1 MDRSIYTAL
10 NSMNILRDNQAVTAQ
25 NLANIS
31 VTGFQKDVSINFSS
45 VYLDRDKGIDP
56 RVMALQEPGGF
67 DNTPGPIQQTGSPL
81 DIAVDGSGY
90 FIVKPAN
97 GEISMSRRGDFT
109 VSADGTLRDGTG
121 TQPLSTDLQPIT
133 VPPHRKITV
142 SGDGIIT
149 IVPLN
154 APVGQT
160 VRVAQL
166 ATTFGS
172 EVPLAK
178 TIDGFV
184 RPVDGSIPAPDNRTL
199 LLSGFL
205 EGSNV
210 KSVDEL
216 VSGIDQSRA
225 YEINVKFVTTAKEI
239 DEATASL
246 MRMPS

>member
-10 NSMNILRDNQAVTAQ
+10 NSMNILRDNQSVTAQ

-31 VTGFQKDVSINFSS
+31 VTGFQKDIQINFAS
-45 VYLDRDKGIDP
+45 VYLDRDQGIDP
-56 RVMALQEPGGF
+56 RVLALQEPGGF
-67 DNTPGPIQQTGSPL
+67 DATPGPVQQTGAPL
-81 DIAVDGSGY
+81 DLAVDGSGY

-97 GEISMSRRGDFT
+97 GKIALSRRGDFT

-121 TQPLSTDLQPIT
+121 TQPLSVDLEPVTI
-133 VPPHRKITV
+133 PAHRKISI
-142 SGDGIIT
+142 SGDGIIE
-149 IVPLN
+149 IEPLN
-154 APVGQT
+154 APLGQT
-160 VRVAQL
+160 VIVGQL

-184 RPVDGSIPAPDNRTL
+184 RPIDGSVPAPDNRTIL
-199 LLSGFL
+199 ISGFL

-210 KSVDEL
+210 QSVDEL
-216 VSGIDQSRA
+216 VTGIDQSRA
-225 YEINVKFVTTAKEI
+225 YEINVKFISTAQEI
-239 DEATASL
+239 DEASASL

>member
-1 MDRSIYTAL
+1 MSNA
-10 NSMNILRDNQAVTAQ
+10 MHVAK
-25 NLANIS
+25 
-31 VTGFQKDVSINFSS
+31 TG
-45 VYLDRDKGIDP
+45 
-56 RVMALQEPGGF
+56 
-67 DNTPGPIQQTGSPL
+67 
-81 DIAVDGSGY
+81 
-90 FIVKPAN
+90 
-97 GEISMSRRGDFT
+97 
-109 VSADGTLRDGTG
+109 
-121 TQPLSTDLQPIT
+121 
-133 VPPHRKITV
+133 
-142 SGDGIIT
+142 
-149 IVPLN
+149 LN
-154 APVGQT
+154 APLGQK
-160 VRVAQL
+160 VKVAQL

-184 RPVDGSIPAPDNRTL
+184 RPIDGSIPATDNRTL

-210 KSVDEL
+210 KSIDEL

>member
-1 MDRSIYTAL
+1 
-10 NSMNILRDNQAVTAQ
+10 MNILRDNQAVTAQ

-31 VTGFQKDVSINFSS
+31 VTGYQKDVSINFSS
-45 VYLDRDKGIDP
+45 VYLDRDKGLDP
-56 RVMALQEPGGF
+56 RVMALQEPGGY
-67 DNTPGPIQQTGSPL
+67 DSTPGPMQQTGAPL
-81 DIAVDGSGY
+81 DLAVDGNGY

-97 GEISMSRRGDFT
+97 GKLAMSRRGDFT

-121 TQPLSTDLQPIT
+121 SQPLSTDLQPII
-133 VPPHRKITV
+133 VPPHRRISV
-142 SGDGIIT
+142 SGDGIIN
-149 IVPLN
+149 IEPLN
-154 APVGQT
+154 APIGQT

-166 ATTFGS
+166 ATTIGS
-172 EVPLAK
+172 EIPLAK

-184 RPVDGSIPAPDNRTL
+184 RPVDGSVPAPDNRTIL
-199 LLSGFL
+199 LTGFL

-216 VSGIDQSRA
+216 VSGIDQSRS

>member
-10 NSMNILRDNQAVTAQ
+10 NSMNILRDNQSVTAQ
-25 NLANIS
+25 NLANVS
-31 VTGFQKDVSINFSS
+31 VTGFQKDIQINFAS

-56 RVMALQEPGGF
+56 RVLALQEPGGF
-67 DNTPGPIQQTGSPL
+67 DSTPGPVQQTGAPL
-81 DIAVDGSGY
+81 DLAVDGTGY

-97 GEISMSRRGDFT
+97 GKIALSRRGDFT

-121 TQPLSTDLQPIT
+121 TQPISVDLEPIT
-133 VPPHRKITV
+133 IPPHRKISI
-142 SGDGIIT
+142 SGDGIIE
-149 IVPLN
+149 IEPLN
-154 APVGQT
+154 APLGQT
-160 VRVAQL
+160 VRVGQI

-184 RPVDGSIPAPDNRTL
+184 RPIDGSIPEPDNRTI

-210 KSVDEL
+210 QSVDEL
-216 VSGIDQSRA
+216 VTGIDQSRA
-225 YEINVKFVTTAKEI
+225 YEINVKFISTAQEI
-239 DEATASL
+239 DEASASL

>member
-31 VTGFQKDVSINFSS
+31 VVGYRKDVSINFSS

-67 DNTPGPIQQTGSPL
+67 DNTPGPMQQTGAPL
-81 DIAVDGSGY
+81 DLAVDGNGY
-90 FIVKPAN
+90 FIVTPQN
-97 GEISMSRRGDFT
+97 GDISLSRRGDFT

-133 VPPHRKITV
+133 IPPHRKISV
-142 SGDGIIT
+142 SGDGIIN
-149 IVPLN
+149 IEPIN
-154 APVGQT
+154 APLGQT
-160 VRVAQL
+160 VRVGQL

-184 RPVDGSIPAPDNRTL
+184 RPVDGSTPAPDNRTL

-216 VSGIDQSRA
+216 VSGIEQSRA

>member
-10 NSMNILRDNQAVTAQ
+10 NSMNILRDNQSVTAQ

-31 VTGFQKDVSINFSS
+31 VTGFQKDIQINFAS

-56 RVMALQEPGGF
+56 RVLALQEPGGF
-67 DNTPGPIQQTGSPL
+67 DATPGPMQQTGAPL
-81 DIAVDGSGY
+81 DLAVDGSGY

-97 GEISMSRRGDFT
+97 GKTALSRRGDFT

-121 TQPLSTDLQPIT
+121 TQPLSVDLEPVTI
-133 VPPHRKITV
+133 PAHRKISI
-142 SGDGIIT
+142 SGDGIIE
-149 IVPLN
+149 IEPLN
-154 APVGQT
+154 GPLGQT
-160 VRVAQL
+160 VRVGQL

-172 EVPLAK
+172 EVPLTK

-184 RPVDGSIPAPDNRTL
+184 RPIDGSVPAPDNRTL

-216 VSGIDQSRA
+216 VTGIDQSRA
-225 YEINVKFVTTAKEI
+225 YEINVKFITTAQEI
-239 DEATASL
+239 DKASASL

>member
-1 MDRSIYTAL
+1 
-10 NSMNILRDNQAVTAQ
+10 MNILRDNQAVTAQ

-31 VTGFQKDVSINFSS
+31 VTGFQKDVQINFSS

-56 RVMALQEPGGF
+56 RVLALQEPGGF
-67 DNTPGPIQQTGSPL
+67 DSTPGPMQQTGAPL
-81 DIAVDGSGY
+81 DLSIDGTGY
-90 FIVKPAN
+90 FIVKPAG
-97 GEISMSRRGDFT
+97 GETAMSRRGDFT

-121 TQPLSTDLQPIT
+121 TQPLSTDLEPILI
-133 VPPHRKITV
+133 PPHRRISV
-142 SGDGIIT
+142 SGDGIIE
-149 IVPLN
+149 IEPLN
-154 APVGQT
+154 SPLGQK
-160 VRVAQL
+160 VKIAQL
-166 ATTFGS
+166 ATSFGS

-184 RPVDGSIPAPDNRTL
+184 RPIDGSIPAPDNRTM

-216 VSGIDQSRA
+216 VAGIDQSRA

>member
-31 VTGFQKDVSINFSS
+31 VTGYRKDVSINFSS

-67 DNTPGPIQQTGSPL
+67 DNTPGPMQQTGAPL
-81 DIAVDGSGY
+81 DLAVDGSGY
-90 FIVKPAN
+90 FIIKPAN
-97 GEISMSRRGDFT
+97 GEISLSRRGDFT

-133 VPPHRKITV
+133 VPPHRRISV
-142 SGDGIIT
+142 SGDGIIN
-149 IVPLN
+149 IEPLN
-154 APVGQT
+154 GPIGQT
-160 VRVAQL
+160 VRVAQI

-178 TIDGFV
+178 TVDGFV
-184 RPVDGSIPAPDNRTL
+184 RPVDGSIPTPDNRTL

-216 VSGIDQSRA
+216 VSGIEQSRA

>member
-1 MDRSIYTAL
+1 
-10 NSMNILRDNQAVTAQ
+10 
-25 NLANIS
+25 
-31 VTGFQKDVSINFSS
+31 
-45 VYLDRDKGIDP
+45 
-56 RVMALQEPGGF
+56 
-67 DNTPGPIQQTGSPL
+67 
-81 DIAVDGSGY
+81 
-90 FIVKPAN
+90 
-97 GEISMSRRGDFT
+97 MSRRGDFT

-121 TQPLSTDLQPIT
+121 TQPLNTELQPIT
-133 VPPHRKITV
+133 IPPHRRITV
-142 SGDGIIT
+142 SGDGIIN
-149 IVPLN
+149 IEPLN
-154 APVGQT
+154 APIGQT

-184 RPVDGSIPAPDNRTL
+184 RPIDGSIPAPDNRTL

>member
-10 NSMNILRDNQAVTAQ
+10 NSMNILRDNQSVTAQ

-31 VTGFQKDVSINFSS
+31 VTGFQKDIQINFAS

-67 DNTPGPIQQTGSPL
+67 DATPGPVQQTGAPL
-81 DIAVDGSGY
+81 DLAVDGSGY

-97 GEISMSRRGDFT
+97 GKIALSRRGDFT

-121 TQPLSTDLQPIT
+121 TQPLSVDLEPVTI
-133 VPPHRKITV
+133 PAHRKISI
-142 SGDGIIT
+142 SGDGIIE
-149 IVPLN
+149 IEPLN

-160 VRVAQL
+160 VIVGQL

-184 RPVDGSIPAPDNRTL
+184 RPIDGSVPAPDNRTV

-210 KSVDEL
+210 QSVDEL
-216 VSGIDQSRA
+216 VTGIDQSRA
-225 YEINVKFVTTAKEI
+225 YEINVKFISTAQEI
-239 DEATASL
+239 DEASASL

>member
-10 NSMNILRDNQAVTAQ
+10 NSMNILRDNQSVTAQ

-31 VTGFQKDVSINFSS
+31 VTGFQKDIQINFAS

-56 RVMALQEPGGF
+56 RVLALQEPGGF
-67 DNTPGPIQQTGSPL
+67 DSTPGPIQQTGAPL
-81 DIAVDGSGY
+81 DIAVDGAGY

-97 GEISMSRRGDFT
+97 GQTALSRRGDFT

-121 TQPLSTDLQPIT
+121 TQPLSVDLEPIT
-133 VPPHRKITV
+133 IPPHRKISI
-142 SGDGIIT
+142 SGDGIIE
-149 IVPLN
+149 IEPLN
-154 APVGQT
+154 APLGQT
-160 VRVAQL
+160 VRVGQL

-184 RPVDGSIPAPDNRTL
+184 RPFDGSIPEPDNRTI

-210 KSVDEL
+210 QSVDEL
-216 VSGIDQSRA
+216 VTGIDQSRS
-225 YEINVKFVTTAKEI
+225 YEINVKFISTAQEI

>member
-10 NSMNILRDNQAVTAQ
+10 NSMNILRDNQSVTAQ

-31 VTGFQKDVSINFSS
+31 VTGFQKDIQINFAS

-67 DNTPGPIQQTGSPL
+67 DATPGPVQQTGAPL
-81 DIAVDGSGY
+81 DLAVDGSGY

-97 GEISMSRRGDFT
+97 GKIALSRRGDFT

-121 TQPLSTDLQPIT
+121 TQPLSVDLEPVTI
-133 VPPHRKITV
+133 PAHRKISI
-142 SGDGIIT
+142 SGDGIIE
-149 IVPLN
+149 IEPLN
-154 APVGQT
+154 APLGQT
-160 VRVAQL
+160 VIVGQL

-184 RPVDGSIPAPDNRTL
+184 RPIDGSIPAPDNRTIL
-199 LLSGFL
+199 ISGFL

-210 KSVDEL
+210 QSVDEL
-216 VSGIDQSRA
+216 VTGIDQSRA
-225 YEINVKFVTTAKEI
+225 YEINVKFITTAQEI
-239 DEATASL
+239 DEASASL

>member
-10 NSMNILRDNQAVTAQ
+10 NSMNILRDNQSVTAQ

-31 VTGFQKDVSINFSS
+31 VTGFQKDIQINFAS

-67 DNTPGPIQQTGSPL
+67 DATPGPMQQTGAPL
-81 DIAVDGSGY
+81 DIAVDGAGY
-90 FIVKPAN
+90 FIVKPEN
-97 GEISMSRRGDFT
+97 GKIALSRRGDFT

-121 TQPLSTDLQPIT
+121 TQPLSVDLEPIT
-133 VPPHRKITV
+133 IPPHRKISI
-142 SGDGIIT
+142 SGDGIIE
-149 IVPLN
+149 IEPLN
-154 APVGQT
+154 APLGQT
-160 VRVAQL
+160 VIVGQL

-184 RPVDGSIPAPDNRTL
+184 RPIDGSVPAPDNRTL
-199 LLSGFL
+199 LLTGFL

-216 VSGIDQSRA
+216 VTGIDQSRA
-225 YEINVKFVTTAKEI
+225 YEVNVKFISTAQEI
-239 DEATASL
+239 DEASASL
-246 MRMPS
+246 MRMPG

>member
-10 NSMNILRDNQAVTAQ
+10 NSMNILRDNQSVTAQ

-31 VTGFQKDVSINFSS
+31 VTGYRKDVSINFSS

-67 DNTPGPIQQTGSPL
+67 DNTPGPMQQTGAPL
-81 DIAVDGSGY
+81 DLAVDGSGY

-97 GEISMSRRGDFT
+97 GEISLSRRGDFT

-133 VPPHRKITV
+133 VPPHRRISV
-142 SGDGIIT
+142 SGDGIIN
-149 IVPLN
+149 IEPLN
-154 APVGQT
+154 GPIGQT
-160 VRVAQL
+160 VRVAQI

-178 TIDGFV
+178 TVDGFV
-184 RPVDGSIPAPDNRTL
+184 RPVDGSVPTPDNRTL

-216 VSGIDQSRA
+216 VSGIEQSRA

>member
-10 NSMNILRDNQAVTAQ
+10 NSMNILRDNQSVTAQ
-25 NLANIS
+25 NLANVS
-31 VTGFQKDVSINFSS
+31 VTGFQKDVQTNFSS

-56 RVMALQEPGGF
+56 RVLALQEPGGY
-67 DNTPGPIQQTGSPL
+67 DSTPGPMQQTGAPL
-81 DIAVDGSGY
+81 DLAVDGSGY
-90 FIVKPAN
+90 FIVKPA
-97 GEISMSRRGDFT
+97 GGILSLSRRGDFT

-121 TQPLSTDLQPIT
+121 TQPLSTELEPII
-133 VPPHRKITV
+133 VPPHRRVTV
-142 SGDGIIT
+142 SGDGIIE
-149 IVPLN
+149 IEPLN
-154 APVGQT
+154 GPLGQT
-160 VRVAQL
+160 VKVAQL

-184 RPVDGSIPAPDNRTL
+184 RPIDGSVPAPDNRTI

-210 KSVDEL
+210 KSVEEL
-216 VSGIDQSRA
+216 VAGIDQSRA

>member
-10 NSMNILRDNQAVTAQ
+10 NSMNILRDNQSVTAQ

-31 VTGFQKDVSINFSS
+31 VTGFQKDVQINFSS
-45 VYLDRDKGIDP
+45 VYLDRNKGIDP
-56 RVMALQEPGGF
+56 RVLALQEPGGY
-67 DNTPGPIQQTGSPL
+67 DSTPGPMQQTGAPL
-81 DIAVDGSGY
+81 DLSIDGNGY
-90 FIVKPAN
+90 FIVLPA
-97 GEISMSRRGDFT
+97 GGVPALSRRGDFT

-121 TQPLSTDLQPIT
+121 TQPLNIDLEPIT
-133 VPPHRKITV
+133 VPAHRKISV
-142 SGDGIIT
+142 SGDGIIE
-149 IVPLN
+149 IEPLN
-154 APVGQT
+154 APLGQK
-160 VRVAQL
+160 VKVAQL

-172 EVPLAK
+172 EIPLAK

-184 RPVDGSIPAPDNRTL
+184 RPIDGSIPETDNRTL

-216 VSGIDQSRA
+216 VAGIDQSRA
-225 YEINVKFVTTAKEI
+225 YEINVKFLTTAKEI

>member
-31 VTGFQKDVSINFSS
+31 VTGYQKDVSINFSS
-45 VYLDRDKGIDP
+45 VYLDRDNGIDP

-67 DNTPGPIQQTGSPL
+67 DNTPGPMQQTGAPL
-81 DIAVDGSGY
+81 DLAVDGNGY

-97 GEISMSRRGDFT
+97 GNISMSRRGDFS
-109 VSADGTLRDGTG
+109 VSADGTIRDGTG

-133 VPPHRKITV
+133 VPPHRKISV

-149 IVPLN
+149 IEPLN
-154 APVGQT
+154 APLGQT

-184 RPVDGSIPAPDNRTL
+184 RPVNGSIPAPDNRTL

-210 KSVDEL
+210 RSVDEL

>member
-10 NSMNILRDNQAVTAQ
+10 NSMNILRDNQSVTAQ

-31 VTGFQKDVSINFSS
+31 VTGFQKDIQINFAS

-67 DNTPGPIQQTGSPL
+67 DATPGPVQQTGAPL
-81 DIAVDGSGY
+81 DLAVDGSGY

-97 GEISMSRRGDFT
+97 GKIALSRRGDFT

-121 TQPLSTDLQPIT
+121 TQPLSVDLEPVTI
-133 VPPHRKITV
+133 PAHRKISI
-142 SGDGIIT
+142 SGDGIIE
-149 IVPLN
+149 IEPLN
-154 APVGQT
+154 APLGQT
-160 VRVAQL
+160 VIVGQL

-184 RPVDGSIPAPDNRTL
+184 RPIDGSVPAPDNRTIL
-199 LLSGFL
+199 ISGFL

-210 KSVDEL
+210 QSVDEL
-216 VSGIDQSRA
+216 VTGIDQSRA
-225 YEINVKFVTTAKEI
+225 YEINVKFISTAQEI
-239 DEATASL
+239 DEASASL

>member
-31 VTGFQKDVSINFSS
+31 VTGYQKDVSINFSS
-45 VYLDRDKGIDP
+45 VYLDRDKGLDP
-56 RVMALQEPGGF
+56 RVMALQEPGGY
-67 DNTPGPIQQTGSPL
+67 DSTPGPMQQTGAPL
-81 DIAVDGSGY
+81 DLAVDGNGY

-97 GEISMSRRGDFT
+97 GKLAMSRRGDFT

-121 TQPLSTDLQPIT
+121 TQPLSTDFQPII
-133 VPPHRKITV
+133 VPPHRRISV
-142 SGDGIIT
+142 SGDGIIN
-149 IVPLN
+149 IEPLN
-154 APVGQT
+154 APIGQT

-166 ATTFGS
+166 ATTIGS
-172 EVPLAK
+172 EIPLAK

-184 RPVDGSIPAPDNRTL
+184 RPVDGSVPAPDNRTIL
-199 LLSGFL
+199 LTGFL

-216 VSGIDQSRA
+216 VSGIDQSRS

>member
-1 MDRSIYTAL
+1 
-10 NSMNILRDNQAVTAQ
+10 MNILRDNQSVTAQ
-25 NLANIS
+25 NLANVS
-31 VTGFQKDVSINFSS
+31 VIGYRKDVSINFSS
-45 VYLDRDKGIDP
+45 VYLDRDNGLDP
-56 RVMALQEPGGF
+56 RVLALQEPGGF
-67 DNTPGPIQQTGSPL
+67 DNTPGPMQQTGAPL
-81 DIAVDGSGY
+81 DLAVDGGGY
-90 FIVKPAN
+90 FIVRPVN
-97 GEISMSRRGDFT
+97 GEISLSRRGDFT

-121 TQPLSTDLQPIT
+121 TQPLSTELQPIT
-133 VPPHRKITV
+133 IPPHRKIAV
-142 SGDGIIT
+142 SGDGIIN
-149 IVPLN
+149 IEPLN
-154 APVGQT
+154 GPLGQT

-184 RPVDGSIPAPDNRTL
+184 RPVDGSIPEPDNRTL

>member
-149 IVPLN
+149 IEPLN

>member
-10 NSMNILRDNQAVTAQ
+10 NSMNILRDNQSVTAQ

-31 VTGFQKDVSINFSS
+31 VTGFQKDIQINFAS

-67 DNTPGPIQQTGSPL
+67 DSTPGPMQQTGAPL
-81 DIAVDGSGY
+81 DLAVDGSGY

-97 GEISMSRRGDFT
+97 GKIALSRRGDFT

-121 TQPLSTDLQPIT
+121 TQPLSVDLEAVTI
-133 VPPHRKITV
+133 PPHRKISI
-142 SGDGIIT
+142 SGDGIIQ
-149 IVPLN
+149 IEPLN

-160 VRVAQL
+160 VNVAQL

-184 RPVDGSIPAPDNRTL
+184 RPIDGSVPAPDNRTI

-210 KSVDEL
+210 QSVDEL
-216 VSGIDQSRA
+216 VTGIDQSRA
-225 YEINVKFVTTAKEI
+225 YEINVKFITTAQEI
-239 DEATASL
+239 DEASASL
-246 MRMPS
+246 MRMPG

>member
-10 NSMNILRDNQAVTAQ
+10 NSMQILRDNQSVTAQ

-31 VTGFQKDVSINFSS
+31 VTGFQKDIQINFAS

-56 RVMALQEPGGF
+56 RVLALQEPGGF
-67 DNTPGPIQQTGSPL
+67 DATPGPIQQTGAPL
-81 DIAVDGSGY
+81 DLSVDGTGY

-97 GEISMSRRGDFT
+97 GKTALSRRGDFT
-109 VSADGTLRDGTG
+109 VSADGTPRDGTG
-121 TQPLSTDLQPIT
+121 TQPLSVDLEPIT
-133 VPPHRKITV
+133 IPPHRKISI
-142 SGDGIIT
+142 SGDGIIE
-149 IVPLN
+149 IEPLN
-154 APVGQT
+154 APLGQKIKIG
-160 VRVAQL
+160 QL

-184 RPVDGSIPAPDNRTL
+184 RPIDGSIPVPDNRTL

-216 VSGIDQSRA
+216 VTGIDQSRA
-225 YEINVKFVTTAKEI
+225 YEINVKFITTAQEI
-239 DEATASL
+239 DEASASL

>member
-10 NSMNILRDNQAVTAQ
+10 NSMNILRDNQSVTAQ

-31 VTGFQKDVSINFSS
+31 VTGFQKDIQINFSS

-56 RVMALQEPGGF
+56 RVMALQEPGGY
-67 DNTPGPIQQTGSPL
+67 DSTPGPMQQTGAPL
-81 DIAVDGSGY
+81 DLAVDGNGY
-90 FIVKPAN
+90 FIVKPKN
-97 GEISMSRRGDFT
+97 GNLALSRRGDFT

-121 TQPLSTDLQPIT
+121 TQPLSVDLEPII
-133 VPPHRKITV
+133 VPAHRKISV
-142 SGDGIIT
+142 SGDGIIE
-149 IVPLN
+149 IEPLN
-154 APVGQT
+154 GPLGQKIKVG
-160 VRVAQL
+160 QL

-178 TIDGFV
+178 TVDGFV
-184 RPVDGSIPAPDNRTL
+184 RPIDGSIPEPDNRTI

-210 KSVDEL
+210 QSVDEL
-216 VSGIDQSRA
+216 VTGIDQSRS
-225 YEINVKFVTTAKEI
+225 YEINVKFISTAQEI
-239 DEATASL
+239 DEASASL

>member
-10 NSMNILRDNQAVTAQ
+10 NSMNILRDNQSVTAQ

-31 VTGFQKDVSINFSS
+31 VTGFQKDIQINFAS

-67 DNTPGPIQQTGSPL
+67 DATPGPMQQTGSPL
-81 DIAVDGSGY
+81 DLAVDGYGY

-97 GEISMSRRGDFT
+97 GITALSRRGDFK

-121 TQPLSTDLQPIT
+121 TQPLSVDLEPISI
-133 VPPHRKITV
+133 PPHRKISI
-142 SGDGIIT
+142 SGDGIIE
-149 IVPLN
+149 IEPLN
-154 APVGQT
+154 APIGQT
-160 VRVAQL
+160 VQVAQL

-172 EVPLAK
+172 EVPLGK

-184 RPVDGSIPAPDNRTL
+184 RPIDGSIPAPDNRTI

-210 KSVDEL
+210 QSVDEL
-216 VSGIDQSRA
+216 VTGIDQSRA
-225 YEINVKFVTTAKEI
+225 YEINVKFITTAQEI
-239 DEATASL
+239 DEASASL

>member
-1 MDRSIYTAL
+1 M
-10 NSMNILRDNQAVTAQ
+10 
-25 NLANIS
+25 
-31 VTGFQKDVSINFSS
+31 
-45 VYLDRDKGIDP
+45 
-56 RVMALQEPGGF
+56 
-67 DNTPGPIQQTGSPL
+67 
-81 DIAVDGSGY
+81 
-90 FIVKPAN
+90 
-97 GEISMSRRGDFT
+97 
-109 VSADGTLRDGTG
+109 
-121 TQPLSTDLQPIT
+121 
-133 VPPHRKITV
+133 
-142 SGDGIIT
+142 SGDGIIE
-149 IVPLN
+149 IEPLN
-154 APVGQT
+154 APLGQKIK
-160 VRVAQL
+160 VAQL

-184 RPVDGSIPAPDNRTL
+184 RPIDGSIPAADNRTI

-216 VSGIDQSRA
+216 VAGIDQSRA

>member
-10 NSMNILRDNQAVTAQ
+10 NSMNILRDNQSVTAQ

-31 VTGFQKDVSINFSS
+31 VTGFQKDVQVNFSS
-45 VYLDRDKGIDP
+45 VYLDRDQGIDP
-56 RVMALQEPGGF
+56 RVLALQEPGGY
-67 DNTPGPIQQTGSPL
+67 DSTPGPMQQTGAPL
-81 DIAVDGSGY
+81 DLAVDGNGY
-90 FIVKPAN
+90 FIVKPASGN
-97 GEISMSRRGDFT
+97 VAMSRRGDFT
-109 VSADGTLRDGTG
+109 VSSDGTLRDGTG
-121 TQPLSTDLQPIT
+121 TQPLGVDLQPI
-133 VPPHRKITV
+133 VIPPHRKISV
-142 SGDGIIT
+142 SGDGIIE
-149 IVPLN
+149 IEPLN
-154 APVGQT
+154 APIGQK
-160 VRVAQL
+160 VKVAQL

-184 RPVDGSIPAPDNRTL
+184 RPIDGSVPATDNRTL

-216 VSGIDQSRA
+216 VSGIDQARA

>member
-10 NSMNILRDNQAVTAQ
+10 NSMNILRDNQSVTAQ

-31 VTGFQKDVSINFSS
+31 VTGFQKDIQINFAS

-67 DNTPGPIQQTGSPL
+67 DSTPGSVQQTGAPL
-81 DIAVDGSGY
+81 DLAVDGTGY

-97 GEISMSRRGDFT
+97 GNIALSRRGDFT

-121 TQPLSTDLQPIT
+121 TQPLSVDLETIT
-133 VPPHRKITV
+133 VPPHRKISI
-142 SGDGIIT
+142 SGDGIIE
-149 IVPLN
+149 IEPLN
-154 APVGQT
+154 APLGQT
-160 VRVAQL
+160 VRVGQI

-184 RPVDGSIPAPDNRTL
+184 RPIDGSIPEPDNRTI

-210 KSVDEL
+210 QSVDEL
-216 VSGIDQSRA
+216 VTGIDQSRA
-225 YEINVKFVTTAKEI
+225 YEINVKFISTAQEI
-239 DEATASL
+239 DEASASL

>member
-10 NSMNILRDNQAVTAQ
+10 NSMNILRDNQSVTAQ

-31 VTGFQKDVSINFSS
+31 VTGFQKDIQINFAS

-67 DNTPGPIQQTGSPL
+67 DATPGPVQQTGAPL
-81 DIAVDGSGY
+81 DLAVDGAGY

-97 GEISMSRRGDFT
+97 GKIALSRRGDFT

-121 TQPLSTDLQPIT
+121 TQPLSVDLEPVNI
-133 VPPHRKITV
+133 PAHRKISI
-142 SGDGIIT
+142 SGDGIIE
-149 IVPLN
+149 IEPLN

-184 RPVDGSIPAPDNRTL
+184 RPIDGSIPAPDNRTI

-210 KSVDEL
+210 QSVDEL
-216 VSGIDQSRA
+216 VTGIDQSRA
-225 YEINVKFVTTAKEI
+225 YEINVKFITTAKEL
-239 DEATASL
+239 DEAGASL
-246 MRMPS
+246 MRIPN

>member
-154 APVGQT
+154 APGGQT
-160 VRVAQL
+160 IRVAQL

>member
-10 NSMNILRDNQAVTAQ
+10 NSMNILRDNQSVTAQ
-25 NLANIS
+25 NLANVS
-31 VTGFQKDVSINFSS
+31 VIGYRKDVSINFSS
-45 VYLDRDKGIDP
+45 VYLDRDNGLDP
-56 RVMALQEPGGF
+56 RVLALQEPGGF
-67 DNTPGPIQQTGSPL
+67 DNTPGPMQQTGAPL
-81 DIAVDGSGY
+81 DLAVDGGGY
-90 FIVKPAN
+90 FIVRPVN
-97 GEISMSRRGDFT
+97 GEISLSRRGDFT
-109 VSADGTLRDGTG
+109 VSADGTVRDGTG
-121 TQPLSTDLQPIT
+121 TQPLSTELQPIT
-133 VPPHRKITV
+133 IPPHRKIAV
-142 SGDGIIT
+142 SGDGIIN
-149 IVPLN
+149 IEPLN
-154 APVGQT
+154 GPLGQT
-160 VRVAQL
+160 VRVAQI

-184 RPVDGSIPAPDNRTL
+184 RPVDGSVPEPDNRTL

-225 YEINVKFVTTAKEI
+225 YEINVKFLTTAKDI

-246 MRMPS
+246 MRMPG

>member
-1 MDRSIYTAL
+1 
-10 NSMNILRDNQAVTAQ
+10 
-25 NLANIS
+25 
-31 VTGFQKDVSINFSS
+31 
-45 VYLDRDKGIDP
+45 
-56 RVMALQEPGGF
+56 
-67 DNTPGPIQQTGSPL
+67 
-81 DIAVDGSGY
+81 
-90 FIVKPAN
+90 
-97 GEISMSRRGDFT
+97 MSRRGDFT

-121 TQPLSTDLQPIT
+121 TQPLNVDLEPIV
-133 VPPHRKITV
+133 VPPHRKISV
-142 SGDGIIT
+142 SGDGIIE
-149 IVPLN
+149 IEPLN
-154 APVGQT
+154 APLGQKIK
-160 VRVAQL
+160 VAQL

-184 RPVDGSIPAPDNRTL
+184 RPIDGTIPAVDNRTL

-216 VSGIDQSRA
+216 VAGIDQSRA

>member
-81 DIAVDGSGY
+81 DVAVDGSGY

-121 TQPLSTDLQPIT
+121 TQPLSTDLQPII

-149 IVPLN
+149 IEPLN
-154 APVGQT
+154 APGGQT
-160 VRVAQL
+160 IRVAQL